1 MQLITD
7 FLIATTTKKS
17 HAGVMM
23 CLRCTGGSGF
33 KEYFLMYLLHFNKY
47 LQNESMRS
55 QVLQQEPRGGGHDIG
70 WGGRGGHRF
79 RQEPEFHFGFFSPPF
94 FFSAVTSYSLMARSL
109 LYFTVEMLLSIFF
122 LSKTG
127 KLPVLKWPFSI

>member
-70 WGGRGGHRF
+70 WGRRGGIDLGKNQSF
-79 RQEPEFHFGFFSPPF
+79 ILGFFPHLS
-94 FFSAVTSYSLMARSL
+94 FSLQ
-109 LYFTVEMLLSIFF
+109 
-122 LSKTG
+122 
-127 KLPVLKWPFSI
+127 